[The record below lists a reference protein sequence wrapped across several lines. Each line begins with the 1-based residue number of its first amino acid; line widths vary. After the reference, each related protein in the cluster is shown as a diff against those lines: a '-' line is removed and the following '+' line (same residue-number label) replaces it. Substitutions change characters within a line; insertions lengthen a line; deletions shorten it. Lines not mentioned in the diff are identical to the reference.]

1 VVYLLTDPVKKKPC
15 LGTKFHG
22 AGCGRRAKVFR
33 RQPVRLSH
41 LSAVSNQLI
50 DTDYWKRS
58 VWLLQFVDI
67 CTFQSGVATHMHG
80 TCAVH
85 LWGCRNCAILC
96 AQNFVQNWPL
106 FAELTK
112 RHRNCK
118 ILKILFSNIAL
129 GSALMAATASAKH
142 FCVKVTKCFTVLCI

>member
-1 VVYLLTDPVKKKPC
+1 MVYLLTDPVKKKPC
-15 LGTKFHG
+15 LGTKYQG

-50 DTDYWKRS
+50 DMDYWKRS
-58 VWLLQFVDI
+58 VCLLQFVDI
-67 CTFQSGVATHMHG
+67 CTFQSGVTTRMHC

-85 LWGCRNCAILC
+85 LWGCQNSAILR

-118 ILKILFSNIAL
+118 ILKILFGNIAL
-129 GSALMAATASAKH
+129 DSAVTAATASAKH